1 MYDTIAQ
8 YYDLIHSELTEDI
21 KFLLRIA
28 GPINGRLLE
37 LGSGTGRLVIPLA
50 RAGYKVT
57 GIDLSGEM
65 MAIGRSKAAD
75 LRGNVKNRIT
85 FIQGNMISFKLAQ
98 KSEMAIYGHNTFMHI
113 AGFEIDRALK
123 NVRSHLIGP
132 GLLVIDVDN
141 PIEVADSSLDHLLV
155 LERTFKTPQSGDIV
169 AQFASSWTESDEQV
183 RHISWIFDRSPA
195 AGGAVIRHIVETS
208 FYYYYGHQIEIAL
221 DAAGF
226 RIKNIF
232 GDYDESPYSDNS
244 PRMIVL
250 AETI

>member
-1 MYDTIAQ
+1 MYDTIAH

-28 GPINGRLLE
+28 EPINGRLLE

-57 GIDLSGEM
+57 GIDLSDEM
-65 MAIGRSKAAD
+65 MAIGRRKTAD
-75 LRGNVKNRIT
+75 LREAVQNRIT
-85 FIQGNMISFKLAQ
+85 FIEGNMISFELAQ
-98 KSEMAIYGHNTFMHI
+98 KFEMAIYGHNTFMHI
-113 AGFEIDRALK
+113 GRFDIDGALK
-123 NVRSHLIGP
+123 NIRSHLIGL
-132 GLLVIDVDN
+132 GFLVIDVDN

-155 LERTFKTPQSGDIV
+155 LERTFKMPQSGDVV
-169 AQFASSWTESDEQV
+169 AQYASSWAESDEQV

-226 RIKNIF
+226 RIRKIF
-232 GDYDESPYSDNS
+232 GDYDESPYFDNS

-250 AETI
+250 AEIV